1 MRALPRGRV
10 ARFSAPVARSA
21 ARARAAFARRPSG
34 LSRRLAAVPQELWP
48 PPLVRRVSAACAPDR
63 AGRCVPERPSRRD
76 AMLKIL
82 GWIVLIIFI
91 IGLLVVFG
99 VIDLI
104 F

>member
-1 MRALPRGRV
+1 MVRMVAVAAANTLVPSVRGGHGTRITAV
-10 ARFSAPVARSA
+10 KE
-21 ARARAAFARRPSG
+21 RR
-34 LSRRLAAVPQELWP
+34 
-48 PPLVRRVSAACAPDR
+48 
-63 AGRCVPERPSRRD
+63 
-76 AMLKIL
+76 MLKIL